1 MNETPI
7 SIRIPAELL
16 ARLDEEAAKQRR
28 SRSNLIL
35 LLIEYGLD
43 KRVGK

>member
-1 MNETPI
+1 MKETPI

-16 ARLDEEAAKQRR
+16 ARLDEAAAEQHR

-35 LLIEYGLD
+35 LLIERGLD
-43 KRVGK
+43 LLEE